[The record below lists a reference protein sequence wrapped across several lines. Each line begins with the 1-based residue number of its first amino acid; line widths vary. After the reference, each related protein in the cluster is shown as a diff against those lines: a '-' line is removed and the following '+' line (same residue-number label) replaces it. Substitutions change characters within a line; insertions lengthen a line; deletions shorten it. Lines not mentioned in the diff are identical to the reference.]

1 MVGLGETN
9 FPLFA
14 LALGKGDAVA
24 GLVATVP
31 QLVGA
36 VLQTCAPWAI
46 ERIGSPRR
54 WIMLC
59 ATIQVLGFGDHEL
72 ACAQLIGS
80 PGLHQLA
87 MAEHP
92 DPGLLGGLGPFEAGQ
107 GQVWIGRREPGQFNL
122 LQPLP
127 RRFTY
132 HQGQGLLPQGQW
144 HQQADPPIGL
154 RAWSQAYHGVI
165 PAPQAAGDEPAQAEM
180 VGPVPASLT
189 LE

>member
-1 MVGLGETN
+1 MQAEQAGFCAGLGAPELVPVLWGDHHLQG
-9 FPLFA
+9 FP
-14 LALGKGDAVA
+14 
-24 GLVATVP
+24 
-31 QLVGA
+31 
-36 VLQTCAPWAI
+36 QTA
-46 ERIGSPRR
+46 
-54 WIMLC
+54 
-59 ATIQVLGFGDHEL
+59 IQVLGLGDHEL
-72 ACAQLIGS
+72 PDAQLIGS

-132 HQGQGLLPQGQW
+132 HQGQGLLPQGQG